1 MLSYLFC
8 HPITHICSA
17 GEERKREKREK
28 IVHLPLENGL
38 PLYFYHRVT
47 STAVVSS
54 SVVVIVVVLLSALAN
69 IAMHV
74 CMCVPEISS
83 LIVVRLHSRRICV
96 VFISIFNISLLFCSF
111 FLFFRI
117 LALFLHSCC
126 AACLPC
132 NQPRTTTDDNS
143 FRISLPASPLLLLL
157 LSLLLFLL
165 LLFHLEL
172 LLLLLR
178 FLLCLLLPVKE
189 KNARARER
197 ERENPTCVTH
207 SQPRSKNK

>member
-96 VFISIFNISLLFCSF
+96 VFISIFNISLLF
-111 FLFFRI
+111 LFFFP
-117 LALFLHSCC
+117 FLSHTS
-126 AACLPC
+126 AV
-132 NQPRTTTDDNS
+132 
-143 FRISLPASPLLLLL
+143 SP
-157 LSLLLFLL
+157 
-165 LLFHLEL
+165 
-172 LLLLLR
+172 
-178 FLLCLLLPVKE
+178 FLLCRMLALQSAEDDDRRQFLPYFSS
-189 KNARARER
+189 
-197 ERENPTCVTH
+197 CVPSSASSSFSSSVSFT
-207 SQPRSKNK
+207 SFPS